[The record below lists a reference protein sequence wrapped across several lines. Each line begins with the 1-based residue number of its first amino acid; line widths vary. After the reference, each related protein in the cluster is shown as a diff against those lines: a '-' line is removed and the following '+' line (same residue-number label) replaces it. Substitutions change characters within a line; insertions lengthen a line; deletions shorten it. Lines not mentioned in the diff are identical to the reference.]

1 LTIEIKNLNARQ
13 RATLWDAIDP
23 DDISSTPTYFGF
35 VSALLYAEGRVTKE
49 DWADYWGNPCEW
61 YVLGCVICDR
71 WKLWSDLTGEVI
83 EYEAHEEDCECEEC

>member
-1 LTIEIKNLNARQ
+1 MTIEIKNLDAQQRQ
-13 RATLWDAIDP
+13 AFWDAVDP
-23 DDISSTPTYFGF
+23 DGLSPIRKHGGYVCFN
-35 VSALLYAEGRVTKE
+35 TKGQITKD
-49 DWADYWGNPCEW
+49 DWAGYWGKPCEW